1 MKSDTE
7 TNCNDNNNNT
17 EEPKITMIGD
27 EEKKDGS
34 NHMHNHLQQDDAES
48 VPKKKSEIQIV
59 DGNWVS
65 RCTLLGFFLLL

>member
-7 TNCNDNNNNT
+7 PNNNNNT
-17 EEPKITMIGD
+17 EEPKINMVGD
-27 EEKKDGS
+27 EEKKDGDGMS
-34 NHMHNHLQQDDAES
+34 NLQRDDAEAS

-65 RCTLLGFFLLL
+65 RCALLCFFLFS